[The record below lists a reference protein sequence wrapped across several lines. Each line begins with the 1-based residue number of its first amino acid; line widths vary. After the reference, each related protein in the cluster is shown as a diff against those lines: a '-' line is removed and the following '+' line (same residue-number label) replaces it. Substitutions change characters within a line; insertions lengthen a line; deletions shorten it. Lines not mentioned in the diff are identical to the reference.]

1 MKIHITRWNF
11 LDADA
16 HVLLI
21 DSSGYKVSAKM
32 RDFIQKGECSWAL
45 SYSIEEY
52 VNTNDNK
59 DMEQY
64 DYIFVLSDGTI
75 RNSKGLFE
83 WSRFVRKAVES
94 GNDDEAEIVVKQI
107 RALSGKECICFKKKG
122 EKFHWKKDILI

>member
-1 MKIHITRWNF
+1 MKIHITRWCF
-11 LDADA
+11 LDSDA
-16 HVLLI
+16 NVLII
-21 DSSGYKVSAKM
+21 DSSGYKISAKLRETM
-32 RDFIQKGECSWAL
+32 EKDACSWNV

-52 VNTNDNK
+52 VNANDNK

-94 GNDDEAEIVVKQI
+94 DKDDEAEIVVKQI
-107 RALSGKECICFKKKG
+107 RALSGKECICFKKSNG
-122 EKFHWKKDILI
+122 TFRI